1 MELRGGGRGPGD
13 RVRRQLQ
20 SVGRLAAYFG
30 GGFLLLSAASS
41 IAFRSL
47 RALSDANQRKYAMPC
62 GACEGKGTYACRLCR
77 GSATVEWSPM
87 HDPVFVN
94 PCLCPTCDGTRL
106 PTSAGAALLELPG
119 KWLCLKKQC
128 AYLDR

>member
-1 MELRGGGRGPGD
+1 MELRGRGRGPGD

-30 GGFLLLSAASS
+30 GGFLLFSAASS
-41 IAFRSL
+41 VAVRSL
-47 RALSDANQRKYAMPC
+47 RALSDANQCPALRQRKYAMPC
-62 GACEGKGTYACRLCR
+62 GACEGKGTHACRLSR

-106 PTSAGAALLELPG
+106 PTSAAATAAKFL
-119 KWLCLKKQC
+119 
-128 AYLDR
+128 